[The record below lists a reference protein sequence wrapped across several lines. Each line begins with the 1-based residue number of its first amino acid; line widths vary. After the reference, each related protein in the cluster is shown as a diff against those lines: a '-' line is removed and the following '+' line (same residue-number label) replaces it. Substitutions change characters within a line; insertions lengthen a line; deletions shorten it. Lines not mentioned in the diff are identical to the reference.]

1 MEWMTFFT
9 LLPRIS
15 GELEESNIGLSDTQS
30 FSATSYVC
38 GCVNCRMHFSLLLQI
53 LAVPENQVPDFLCL
67 CGRIYKDK
75 FAESGHKDKEYLKRA
90 IHWCVCVCMCACLH
104 VYVCV
109 CVCVCVACDRF
120 LAAVTQDRTGVCVC
134 VCVCV
139 YVCVYVCVCIC
150 VCMCV
155 CACPCVYSMCV
166 SACLRVC
173 RMNMLMPSLKAV
185 PHFSSHGPC

>member
-9 LLPRIS
+9 LLSRIS

-38 GCVNCRMHFSLLLQI
+38 GCVNCHMHFSLLLQI
-53 LAVPENQVPDFLCL
+53 LAIPENQVPDFLCL

-90 IHWCVCVCMCACLH
+90 IHWCVCVCVSVHVCMPAC

-109 CVCVCVACDRF
+109 YVCVCVACDRF

-134 VCVCV
+134 MCVSVCVCLCVSVCVCV
-139 YVCVYVCVCIC
+139 C

-155 CACPCVYSMCV
+155 CVHA
-166 SACLRVC
+166 RVC
-173 RMNMLMPSLKAV
+173 TV
-185 PHFSSHGPC
+185 CV